1 MDKNRDSLL
10 CELDDEIDKKC
21 FEIKQRNRNRML
33 QSTFISGCVMFM
45 IVPMMLVLI
54 GVNLWAFCI
63 PAILFLIVGF
73 CFLSPLVFNNRLGG
87 LER

>member
-10 CELDDEIDKKC
+10 YKLDDEIDKKC

-33 QSTFISGCVMFM
+33 QSTFISVCVMFM

-63 PAILFLIVGF
+63 PAIFFLIVGV